1 MSGVNKVILVGR
13 LGKDPEVRNLD
24 SGVSVANFTIATS
37 ESYKDRV
44 TGEKKEVTEWHNIV
58 LWRGLAEIAQRYL
71 HKGDMVYIEG
81 KLRTRSWEKEGVTRY
96 ITEVVGDNMTMLST
110 RGGGSSVQSDS
121 NMSSSSQEKT
131 SQESFRTPVDNSTDD
146 LPF

>member
-13 LGKDPEVRNLD
+13 LGKEPEVRNLEN
-24 SGVSVANFTIATS
+24 GAVVANFSLATS

-44 TGEKKEVTEWHNIV
+44 TGERKEVTEWHNVV
-58 LWRGLAEIAQRYL
+58 LWRGLAEIAQKYL

-96 ITEVVGDNMTMLST
+96 TTEVVADNMTMLGS
-110 RGGGSSVQSDS
+110 RGGGGGGNSGEPMRSTERASTDS
-121 NMSSSSQEKT
+121 GYSSQA
-131 SQESFRTPVDNSTDD
+131 DSTDD

>member
-13 LGKDPEVRNLD
+13 LGKDPEVRNLEN
-24 SGVSVANFTIATS
+24 GATVANFTMATS
-37 ESYKDRV
+37 ESYKDKT
-44 TGEKKEVTEWHNIV
+44 TGDRKEVTEWHNIV
-58 LWRGLAEIAQRYL
+58 LWRGLADVAAKYL

-96 ITEVVGDNMTMLST
+96 TTEIVGDNMTMLST
-110 RGGGSSVQSDS
+110 KPSGGSQEYSRG
-121 NMSSSSQEKT
+121 SSPDETSAPGREK
-131 SQESFRTPVDNSTDD
+131 SPADHSTDD